1 MDIEYGF
8 ISVLPPVIT
17 IILALMTRNVFISL
31 FSGVFLSFMIFSS
44 GNVIAAISG
53 TLNSFIGVFEDPD
66 NTIVI
71 YSVLMLGALI
81 YLIEKSGGIAGFV
94 ELMVRKKG
102 IIKSPKAANVFTWIV
117 GILVF
122 TSGTLSTLVTGSV
135 TRPLND
141 AMKVPHE
148 KSAFLVHT
156 TSTPICVLIPL
167 SGWAASMLGYL
178 QSAGIDASESTS
190 ILLKS
195 IPMNFYCLISVAAAL
210 VFSLI
215 GFDFGP
221 MKRAEIRARETGL
234 LDDPAS
240 NPMAAPVADDLEV
253 LNQGVAKARNLILPI
268 LVLIITIVTVMLV
281 TGNGN
286 ILDGSGMQAILWGP
300 FVALL
305 VAAGLYISQKTYTVN
320 TFLDD
325 MFSGASHM
333 LSIAFILIF
342 AYAMGGVVKQLGTGQ
357 YLADVFANFL
367 SPGLLPALVF
377 LMACVIS
384 FSTGTS
390 LGTMAITMVIAIPM
404 AATLGVDI
412 PLVASAVWGG
422 SIFGDHAS
430 PISDTTVMACTTTGC
445 NVIDHVKSQIPYCL
459 CFAVVTVALYVLAG
473 FIL

>member
-1 MDIEYGF
+1 MDIAYGF
-8 ISVLPPVIT
+8 ISVVPPVVT

-31 FSGVFLSFMIFSS
+31 FSGVFLSFMIFCS
-44 GNVIAAISG
+44 GNVVTAISG
-53 TLNSFIGVFEDPD
+53 TLNSFINVFQDSD

-94 ELMVRKKG
+94 ELMVKKKG
-102 IIKSPKAANVFTWIV
+102 IITSKKAANVFTWIIGV
-117 GILVF
+117 LVF

-148 KSAFLVHT
+148 KSSFIVHT
-156 TSTPICVLIPL
+156 TSTPVCVLIPL

-178 QSAGIDASESTS
+178 QSAGVDASESTA
-190 ILLKS
+190 ILMKS
-195 IPMNFYCLISVAAAL
+195 IPLNFYCLIAVVAVL

-221 MKRAEIRARETGL
+221 MKKAELRAEQTGL

-240 NPMAAPVADDLEV
+240 NPMAAPVEDDMSALK
-253 LNQGVAKARNLILPI
+253 QGVPLARNLILPI
-268 LVLIITIVTVMLV
+268 LTLIATIIIVMLV

-286 ILDGSGMQAILWGP
+286 LLDGSGMQAILWGP

-305 VAAGLYISQKTYTVN
+305 VAAVLYISQKTYTVN

-325 MFSGASHM
+325 MFTGASHM

-357 YLADVFANFL
+357 YLAGVFAEFL

-390 LGTMAITMVIAIPM
+390 LGTMAITMVIAVPM
-404 AATLGVDI
+404 ATTLGVSV
-412 PLVASAVWGG
+412 PLIASAVWGG
-422 SIFGDHAS
+422 SIFGDHSS
-430 PISDTTVMACTTTGC
+430 PISDTTVMSCTTTGC

-459 CFAVVTVALYVLAG
+459 CFAGITVVLYVLAG
-473 FIL
+473 FFM